1 MSSATTAPLTIP
13 SAEKQVPEE
22 LAVSA
27 PDESTESTLEEG
39 GGRAGDQSDVEEEDD
54 IADVDYIDDED
65 EEEDDD
71 DDTDSE
77 SSGEDTAD
85 WDPVDENAFGKE
97 KMAVFALPS
106 HLKPVAGE
114 SLFSLQIHAP
124 CGSSYHNSLETLWNV
139 VE

>member
-1 MSSATTAPLTIP
+1 MSSAATAPLTIP

-39 GGRAGDQSDVEEEDD
+39 GGPAGDQSDAEDEDD

-65 EEEDDD
+65 EDDD
-71 DDTDSE
+71 EDTDSE

-85 WDPVDENAFGKE
+85 WDPVDERAFGKE
-97 KMAVFALPS
+97 KKATFALPS

-114 SLFSLQIHAP
+114 TMNEFI
-124 CGSSYHNSLETLWNV
+124 
-139 VE
+139 